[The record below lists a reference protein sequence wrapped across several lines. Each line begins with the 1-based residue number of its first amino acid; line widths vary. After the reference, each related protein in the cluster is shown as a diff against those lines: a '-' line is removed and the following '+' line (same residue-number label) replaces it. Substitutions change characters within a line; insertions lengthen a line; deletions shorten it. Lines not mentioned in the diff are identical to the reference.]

1 MFARSRWAIG
11 ATCGAL
17 ILALV
22 GCSSSSKSSTQTAT
36 TGAAAQAGSS
46 AAGQGVTS
54 DQILIGGVASL
65 TSPQG
70 PVFPGADTGAQAAF
84 EAVNR
89 QGGING
95 RKIKYIFKD
104 DGSNPSTNLT
114 DIQQLVLQDHVF
126 AMAPVTSEV
135 FLPGASDFL
144 KNQNV
149 PFTGWGF
156 QPGFCGNPAGFGFNG
171 CLVSTNVA
179 NLAILGPL
187 SKVLPKGASLAF
199 IADNTTS
206 GQSAIK
212 QAQTAADSYG
222 FKMVYSKAIL
232 PIDNPVTDFS
242 PYVSALVGSHADLIV
257 TDSGS
262 FANDVGLDGALK
274 AAGYKGPTMNFVTYV
289 PGLLTSSPSVASAI
303 NGAYTNIQFAPQEQG
318 GPAVAQIEKD
328 LVAIGQKPLI
338 SIGVATSY
346 WSAELMIAMLKDVGR
361 DLTPDNF
368 MKKINGGF
376 NWTPSPSGGVGPVSF
391 PQDHSDPAPC
401 AALVV
406 ASGQVYKSAAPLE
419 CYKTVTYSK

>member
-1 MFARSRWAIG
+1 
-11 ATCGAL
+11 
-17 ILALV
+17 
-22 GCSSSSKSSTQTAT
+22 
-36 TGAAAQAGSS
+36 
-46 AAGQGVTS
+46 
-54 DQILIGGVASL
+54 
-65 TSPQG
+65 
-70 PVFPGADTGAQAAF
+70 
-84 EAVNR
+84 
-89 QGGING
+89 
-95 RKIKYIFKD
+95 
-104 DGSNPSTNLT
+104 
-114 DIQQLVLQDHVF
+114 VF
-126 AMAPVTSEV
+126 ALAPVTSEV

-171 CLVSTNVA
+171 CLVSSDVA

-187 SKVLPKGASLAF
+187 TKVLKKGSAMAF

-212 QAQTAADSYG
+212 QAQTAADYYG
-222 FKMVYSKAIL
+222 YKMVYSKAIL

-242 PYVSALVGSHADLIV
+242 PYVTAILESHPDLVV

-318 GPAVAQIEKD
+318 GPAVDQIEKD

-346 WSAELMIAMLKDVGR
+346 WSAQLLIAMLKAVGP
-361 DLTPDNF
+361 DLTPATF

-376 NWTPSPSGGVGPVSF
+376 TWTPSPAGGVGPLSF
-391 PQDHSDPAPC
+391 PEGHTTPAPC
-401 AALVV
+401 AALVQAV
-406 ASGQVYKSAAPLE
+406 GQVYKSSAPLE